1 MQCQAGERGCQGWRS
16 EERMGEGWAVSGLEA
31 GGHWRQG
38 GGEAGCGGSTKPGGD
53 WEEVGSVR
61 GAMGKS
67 HCQLG
72 LGEQGEGALI
82 LFFP

>member
-1 MQCQAGERGCQGWRS
+1 
-16 EERMGEGWAVSGLEA
+16 MGEGWAVSGLEA

-82 LFFP
+82 LFFPRSSLVLQQKQTPL